1 MKRLTIDL
9 DQKWVLS
16 KRSVRPG
23 QLPANVIAESLR
35 KYGISATT
43 QGFTKIIVVLEPHF
57 SQEQVQSL
65 INQSLAE
72 HYQATPQELAAI
84 LKFQVESTEEKT
96 VEKSQSIPAAAVPAA
111 PTPHQTIR
119 EEVPEAPVVTPEDLA
134 RQEMDAISRMLGAAD
149 FIALCQRLCKVAPLL
164 EKKLGRVLMG
174 RSYLFAIDDGYGLT
188 TALRKFSALL
198 TVLEVGGIKGDPV
211 EVKLPSPKPGGADP
225 MEQLLKEL
233 RGAKGKVICIDIREW
248 ADKAAAPEFRDFLV
262 ELHRNRSCI
271 YVFRTPYLEREALVR
286 IETAI
291 ADVMT
296 VETVAF
302 APLTAAELTIIAKEQ
317 LDGYGFLA
325 EAPVWDLFSQRMAE
339 ERSDGRF
346 YGIKTV
352 HKVVDEMVYRKL
364 LESGDNAGTITADD
378 LRGFIRADRSVSAAE
393 MMSRLVGIDAIRSR
407 IEEIVSQI
415 EFARSKDDV
424 NVPAMHMRFVGNP
437 GTGKTTVA
445 RIVGQLLK
453 ERGILSK
460 GYFFE
465 HTGGDFIGMYVGHT
479 APKTLAL
486 CRDAYGSV
494 LFIDEAYTLAD
505 ANYSSGSG
513 YAKEAVDTLIAQMEN
528 HRDDMVVIMAGYPK
542 EMQQLMDMNPGLAG
556 RIPYELVFPNYSRE
570 DLFRIFLRMAD
581 GDRFTLTPEAHD
593 EAKRYFDALPD
604 AVITA
609 GDFANARF
617 VRNLFERSW
626 SKSVM
631 RAQLDGSDPMTITA
645 ADFVTA
651 AGEDVTSLGKKQ
663 SKKSRPG
670 YKLGLV

>member
-1 MKRLTIDL
+1 MTRLTILL
-9 DQKWVLS
+9 DHVWVL
-16 KRSVRPG
+16 RNRDAFPG
-23 QLPANVIAESLR
+23 KFPADA
-35 KYGISATT
+35 
-43 QGFTKIIVVLEPHF
+43 
-57 SQEQVQSL
+57 
-65 INQSLAE
+65 LAE
-72 HYQATPQELAAI
+72 FLRDIGLEASSQNLSTVIVDLAADHNEAQVRKAI
-84 LKFQVESTEEKT
+84 LRTIKDQFPVIPPDLNSVIQIQAST
-96 VEKSQSIPAAAVPAA
+96 VEDKPAEQAQPAPEVSKAQPATQQAPKPVFEKPDPSRQMESIRA
-111 PTPHQTIR
+111 
-119 EEVPEAPVVTPEDLA
+119 L
-134 RQEMDAISRMLGAAD
+134 LGAGD
-149 FIALCQRLCKVAPLL
+149 FIALCERLCKVAPLL
-164 EKKLGRVLMG
+164 NEKLTGILMG

-188 TALRKFSALL
+188 TALQKLVGL
-198 TVLEVGGIKGDPV
+198 MTVLDVGEIRGDPV
-211 EVKLPSPKPGGADP
+211 ELKLDAPKPSGQDPLQAMLKDISGARD
-225 MEQLLKEL
+225 
-233 RGAKGKVICIDIREW
+233 KVICIDIREW
-248 ADKAAAPEFRDFLV
+248 ADKASAPEFRDFLQAV
-262 ELHRNRSCI
+262 HRNTSCI
-271 YVFRTPYLEREALVR
+271 YIFRTPYLEREALLR
-286 IETAI
+286 IESAI

-296 VETVAF
+296 VETVSF
-302 APLTAAELTIIAKEQ
+302 VPLTADELTSIAQSK
-317 LDGYGFLA
+317 LADYGFRA
-325 EAPVWDLFSQRMAE
+325 GAPVWDLFRQRMAE

-346 YGIKTV
+346 YGIKTAQ
-352 HKVVDEMVYRKL
+352 KVVDEMVYRKF
-364 LESGDNAGTITADD
+364 LESGADAAEITPAD
-378 LRGFIRADRSVSAAE
+378 LRGFVRADSSVSAAE

-407 IEEIVSQI
+407 IEEIVNQI

-424 NVPAMHMRFVGNP
+424 NTPAMHMRFVGNP

-528 HRDDMVVIMAGYPK
+528 HRDDMVVIMAGYPR

-570 DLFRIFLRMAD
+570 DLFRIFLRMAE
-581 GDRFTLTPEAHD
+581 GDRFTLTPEAR
-593 EAKRYFDALPD
+593 EAAQRYFEALPD
-604 AVITA
+604 SVITA

-617 VRNLFERSW
+617 VRNLFERTW

-631 RAQLDGSDPMTITA
+631 RSQLDGSDPMTITA
-645 ADFVTA
+645 ADFDTA
-651 AGEDVTSLGKKQ
+651 AAEDVSNLGKKQ
-663 SKKSRPG
+663 GKRSRPG

>member
-9 DQKWVLS
+9 DHKWVLS
-16 KRSVRPG
+16 KRSAAG
-23 QLPANVIAESLR
+23 QLPATVIAEFLR
-35 KYGISATT
+35 QNGLTATT
-43 QGFTKIIVVLEPHF
+43 QGFTKIIVVLDEGCT
-57 SQEQVQSL
+57 QDQVRLLIAKSL
-65 INQSLAE
+65 DA
-72 HYQATPQELAAI
+72 HYQTTDQELPSI
-84 LKFQVESTEEKT
+84 L
-96 VEKSQSIPAAAVPAA
+96 
-111 PTPHQTIR
+111 TIR
-119 EEVPEAPVVTPEDLA
+119 EEALEDQPVPPQLAPKKPEPASIVPECSPVAPVVTRGDQVK
-134 RQEMDAISRMLGAAD
+134 RRMDAIEAMLGAGD
-149 FIALCQRLCKVAPLL
+149 FAALCQRLCKIAPLL
-164 EKKLGRVLMG
+164 NPKLSGVLMG

-188 TALRKFSALL
+188 FALQQLADLL
-198 TVLEVGGIKGDPV
+198 TALEVGEIRCDPV
-211 EVKLPSPKPGGADP
+211 EVKLESPKPGSGDP
-225 MEQLLKEL
+225 LEQLLKEI

-248 ADKAAAPEFRDFLV
+248 ADKAAAPEFRDFLQA
-262 ELHRNRSCI
+262 LHRNRSCI
-271 YVFRTPYLEREALVR
+271 YVFRTPYLEREALIR

-302 APLTAAELTIIAKEQ
+302 VPLTAQELTIIAKTQ
-317 LDGYGFLA
+317 LAAYGFQA
-325 EAPVWDLFSQRMAE
+325 EAAVWDLFSQRMAE

-364 LESGDNAGTITADD
+364 LESGDSSD
-378 LRGFIRADRSVSAAE
+378 LLTTEDLTGFVRADRKVSAAE

-407 IEEIVSQI
+407 IEEIVNQI
-415 EFARSKDDV
+415 EFARSKNDV
-424 NVPAMHMRFVGNP
+424 SVPAMHMRFVGNP

-570 DLFRIFLRMAD
+570 DLFRIFLRMAE
-581 GDRFTLTPEAHD
+581 GGSFHLTPEAHN
-593 EAKRYFDALPD
+593 EAQRYFETLPD

-651 AGEDVTSLGKKQ
+651 AAEDVNNLGKKQ

>member
-9 DQKWVLS
+9 NPKWVLA
-16 KRSVRPG
+16 KRSAQPG
-23 QLPANVIAESLR
+23 QLPAHVVAEALR
-35 KYGISATT
+35 KYGLTATA
-43 QGFTKIIVVLEPHF
+43 QGFTKIVVVLEPHIT
-57 SQEQVQSL
+57 QEQVQSL
-65 INQSLAE
+65 VAQSLSAS
-72 HYQATPQELAAI
+72 YQTTPQELDAI
-84 LKFQVESTEEKT
+84 MKIQVETVAEKPA
-96 VEKSQSIPAAAVPAA
+96 EIRKSEPQTAPQADIPLRDMSIPALDLTRDVLVKRRMEE
-111 PTPHQTIR
+111 IR
-119 EEVPEAPVVTPEDLA
+119 A
-134 RQEMDAISRMLGAAD
+134 MLGAAD
-149 FIALCQRLCKVAPLL
+149 LIELCQRLCKVAPLL
-164 EKKLGRVLMG
+164 RQKLGQVLMG

-188 TALRKFSALL
+188 TALKKYSALL
-198 TVLEVGGIKGDPV
+198 EAQEVGGIKGDPV
-211 EVKLPSPKPGGADP
+211 EVKLPSPKPNGPDP

-248 ADKAAAPEFRDFLV
+248 ADKAASPEFRDFLQ
-262 ELHRNRSCI
+262 ELHRNRTCI
-271 YVFRTPYLEREALVR
+271 YVFRTPYLEREALMR

-296 VETVAF
+296 VETVVF
-302 APLTAAELTIIAKEQ
+302 APLTTEELTVIAKEQ
-317 LDGYGFLA
+317 LDAYGFRA
-325 EAPVWDLFSQRMAE
+325 ELPVWDLFSQRMAE

-364 LESGDNAGTITADD
+364 LESGDAAGVITTED
-378 LRGFIRADRSVSAAE
+378 LRGFIRADHSVSAAE

-505 ANYSSGSG
+505 ANYSNGGG

-528 HRDDMVVIMAGYPK
+528 HRDDMVVIMAGYPR

-570 DLFRIFLRMAD
+570 DLFRIFLRMAE

-593 EAKRYFDALPD
+593 EARRYFDALPD
-604 AVITA
+604 AVIAA

-645 ADFVTA
+645 ADFMTA

>member
-9 DQKWVLS
+9 DPKWVLS
-16 KRSVRPG
+16 KRSVLPG
-23 QLPANVIAESLR
+23 QLPANVIAEYLR
-35 KYGISATT
+35 KNGMTATT
-43 QGFTKIIVVLEPHF
+43 QGFTKIIVVLDHNTT
-57 SQEQVQSL
+57 QEQVHTL
-65 INQSLAE
+65 INRSLTE
-72 HYQATPQELAAI
+72 QYQATPQELSSI
-84 LKFQVESTEEKT
+84 LKIQVDTTEEKQPEPKEPDQPIPIPGAT
-96 VEKSQSIPAAAVPAA
+96 RREFNPAPAIRTTQDLPQQQMASI
-111 PTPHQTIR
+111 R
-119 EEVPEAPVVTPEDLA
+119 
-134 RQEMDAISRMLGAAD
+134 SMLGADD
-149 FIALCQRLCKVAPLL
+149 FIALCERLCKVAPLL
-164 EKKLGRVLMG
+164 KKNLGSVLLG

-188 TALRKFSALL
+188 SALQKLSALL
-198 TVLEVGGIKGDPV
+198 TALEVGEIRGDPV
-211 EVKLPSPKPGGADP
+211 EVKLPSPKPGGPDP

-248 ADKAAAPEFRDFLV
+248 ADKAAAPEFRDFLQ

-286 IETAI
+286 IENAI
-291 ADVMT
+291 TDVMT

-302 APLTAAELTIIAKEQ
+302 IPLTAAELTIIAKEQ
-317 LDGYGFLA
+317 LDAYGFRA
-325 EAPVWDLFSQRMAE
+325 EEAVWELFSQRMAE

-364 LESGDNAGTITADD
+364 LESGDGSQTLTAAD
-378 LRGFIRADRSVSAAE
+378 LRGFIRADHTVSAAE
-393 MMSRLVGIDAIRSR
+393 MMSRLVGIDAIRGR

-528 HRDDMVVIMAGYPK
+528 HRDDMVVIMAGYPR
-542 EMQQLMDMNPGLAG
+542 EMQQLMEMNPGLAG

-570 DLFRIFLRMAD
+570 DLFRIFLRMAE
-581 GDRFTLTPEAHD
+581 GDRFTLTPEAYD
-593 EAKRYFDALPD
+593 EAKHYFDALPD
-604 AVITA
+604 AVIAA

-651 AGEDVTSLGKKQ
+651 AAEDVTTLGKKQ
-663 SKKSRPG
+663 AKKSRPG